1 MDAYRSELVN
11 ALERATSLFN
21 RLVNKEISIR
31 QFVNE
36 YDNFFYYEALDGHE
50 ANEQQKV
57 LLAEFEELI
66 SLHEKIQTNIV
77 DLVFLGSKEQKQ
89 QYLDVGRITPETAER
104 EVQSLAN
111 EYDVPKFLKRLS
123 QLKENAG

>member
-11 ALERATSLFN
+11 ALERATSLVN
-21 RLVNKEISIR
+21 RLANKAMSIK
-31 QFVNE
+31 QFVSE

-50 ANEQQKV
+50 ADEPRR
-57 LLAEFEELI
+57 LLLGEFAELI
-66 SLHEKIQTNIV
+66 SLHEKIQMRVI

-89 QYLDVGRITPETAER
+89 QYLDTGRISPEAAKQ

-111 EYDVPKFLKRLS
+111 EYDVTGLLRRLN
-123 QLKENAG
+123 QMKENAG